1 MKRKGWLHTN
11 PDFSGGDDQEKAAL
25 EEEERRRKKA
35 PRLQIPT
42 FDDNQHQIGQ
52 HCEQV
57 DKKKATPTSK
67 IGDSDDNESG
77 KAEDAPSNNKEVS
90 RPVATLLLPHVP
102 LRWFS
107 PSHTGCLFSL
117 GLPLKYQ
124 STEKLILARLGVSR
138 TIYVNVDSPNLG
150 FSYSNFSGKAQCKK
164 TPCTLSN

>member
-11 PDFSGGDDQEKAAL
+11 PDFSGGNDQEKAAF

-42 FDDNQHQIGQ
+42 FGDNQHQVKQ
-52 HCEQV
+52 HCEQG

-102 LRWFS
+102 LWWFS
-107 PSHTGCLFSL
+107 HSHIWFKICTYSSWLLSYPPVLQISACSPFLLCLWDT
-117 GLPLKYQ
+117 Q
-124 STEKLILARLGVSR
+124 STHL
-138 TIYVNVDSPNLG
+138 
-150 FSYSNFSGKAQCKK
+150 FCKAPLYKHRCREM
-164 TPCTLSN
+164 